1 MEMELVCILVLMIK
15 TYKTFGNSKAMNKL
29 EQIRN
34 QYRNSL
40 CGKKNNIHI
49 H

>member
-15 TYKTFGNSKAMNKL
+15 TYKTFGNSKAIYSNKL

-40 CGKKNNIHI
+40 CGKKK
-49 H
+49 